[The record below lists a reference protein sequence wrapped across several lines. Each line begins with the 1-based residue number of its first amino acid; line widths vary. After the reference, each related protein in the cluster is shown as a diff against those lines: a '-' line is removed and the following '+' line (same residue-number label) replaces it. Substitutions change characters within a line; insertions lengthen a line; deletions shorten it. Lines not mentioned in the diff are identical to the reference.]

1 MPILT
6 DSTAFDKGLTLP
18 SSATV
23 IPAILNAILPLYVC
37 SKKANEI
44 FADFR
49 IFLNSTINAPYLYSD
64 INCYTEIFAVF
75 CIYISSRSLVIVL
88 GPKLSR
94 RTSSSAVPSVLRPL
108 PHWFTHCL
116 TSTYLELQRLFPL
129 FPQNEPCT
137 ISLQAPSSLGHEFAI
152 ASSLPNLTI

>member
-1 MPILT
+1 MF
-6 DSTAFDKGLTLP
+6 AQ
-18 SSATV
+18 
-23 IPAILNAILPLYVC
+23 
-37 SKKANEI
+37 KKANEI

-64 INCYTEIFAVF
+64 INCYTEIFAVL

-94 RTSSSAVPSVLRPL
+94 RTSPSAVPSVLRPL

-129 FPQNEPCT
+129 FPLNEPCT
-137 ISLQAPSSLGHEFAI
+137 ISL
-152 ASSLPNLTI
+152 

>member
-18 SSATV
+18 PSATV

-88 GPKLSR
+88 GPILSR
-94 RTSSSAVPSVLRPL
+94 WTSSSAVPSVLRPL

-116 TSTYLELQRLFPL
+116 TSTYWNFSASFHFFPL
-129 FPQNEPCT
+129 NEPRT
-137 ISLQAPSSLGHEFAI
+137 ISL
-152 ASSLPNLTI
+152 

>member
-1 MPILT
+1 MPFCPFMF
-6 DSTAFDKGLTLP
+6 AQ
-18 SSATV
+18 
-23 IPAILNAILPLYVC
+23 
-37 SKKANEI
+37 KKANEI

-88 GPKLSR
+88 GPTLSR
-94 RTSSSAVPSVLRPL
+94 RTSPSAVPSVLRPL

-116 TSTYLELQRLFPL
+116 TSTYLELQCLKP
-129 FPQNEPCT
+129 PCPPNTPCT
-137 ISLQAPSSLGHEFAI
+137 RHLSASCSLGHGFAI
-152 ASSLPNLTI
+152 ASSLPNLAI